1 MRGWRPILIAL
12 ILGGAGTA
20 WWMSGSEA
28 RRLQA
33 ENDQLKAERDRLEDY
48 AKRLAASRR
57 VAQLTVTGQSRGDD
71 GKTRTR
77 LLWQEIGDADVRG
90 APHEIEV
97 TGSQVYIEALVLK
110 FDLRLVAEGDA
121 ARGTSLAMFRRAFG
135 DEQASETGPDLDRAR
150 PPRLL
155 EHPDAAAAAT
165 AAELWGK
172 FWQLVDDPAQARR
185 LGVRIAQCEAPSAL
199 MKPGQV
205 WEVCLDAAGGLNL
218 RKIAEER

>member
-1 MRGWRPILIAL
+1 MRGWRPILVAL

-20 WWMSGSEA
+20 WWMSGSDA

-33 ENDQLKAERDRLEDY
+33 ENDQLKIERDRLENY

-57 VAQLTVTGQSRGDD
+57 VAQVTVAGQSRGDD
-71 GKTRTR
+71 GRTHTR
-77 LLWQEIGDADVRG
+77 LLWQEVGEGDVR
-90 APHEIEV
+90 AIPHEIEV
-97 TGSQVYIEALVLK
+97 VGSQVYFEALVLK

-135 DEQASETGPDLDRAR
+135 DEQASETGADLDRAR
-150 PPRLL
+150 PPRTID
-155 EHPDAAAAAT
+155 EPNAASAAM

-172 FWQLVDDPAQARR
+172 FWQLVDDPAQAKR
-185 LGVRIAQCEAPSAL
+185 LGVRIAQSEAPSAR
-199 MKPGQV
+199 MRPGQV

-218 RKIAEER
+218 RKIADER